1 MRRSLAVVLVMVAVL
16 GVGVADGVAQP
27 RQFLALGTSTIGGTY
42 YVIGG
47 GMASIINKANPQLNI
62 NAEVTGGAFAN
73 VALLG
78 QKKIQLALV
87 TNDEVYM
94 AWHGQG
100 KYKSK
105 VTNPRGVLG
114 GHAIIWQMYTLKR
127 TGIKSIADLKGKRI
141 SLGAPGSIGNLI
153 GEIVLETYGLKMR
166 RDWTPEYLGHGDGPG
181 ALKDGKLD
189 AVLIISST
197 PTSAI
202 IDLTSS
208 HGSDVVFLMP
218 DRDKLEALL
227 KEHPYWFESKIPAR
241 TYKGQEQDVPNS
253 FGASTILVA
262 DESVDAGAVYAITKT
277 LLEQNADLVAVH
289 PIGKEWVAEN
299 ATRGIQ
305 GVLPLHPGAER
316 YLKEKGLMR

>member
-1 MRRSLAVVLVMVAVL
+1 MKRSLAMLLLVV
-16 GVGVADGVAQP
+16 VGVVGSAADVAAQP
-27 RQFLALGTSTIGGTY
+27 RQFLALGTSSIGGTY

-62 NAEVTGGAFAN
+62 NAEVTGGAFNN
-73 VALLG
+73 VVLLG
-78 QKKIQLALV
+78 QKKIQLGLV

-100 KYKSK
+100 KYKTK
-105 VTNPRGVLG
+105 VTNVRGVLG

-127 TGIKSIADLKGKRI
+127 TGIKSVADLKGKRI
-141 SLGAPGSIGNLI
+141 SLGAPGSVGNLI
-153 GEIVLETYGLKMR
+153 GEIVLGAHGLKMR

-208 HGSDVVFLMP
+208 HGSDVVFIMP

-227 KEHPYWFESKIPAR
+227 KEHPYWFESKIPAK
-241 TYKGQEQDVPNS
+241 TYKGQDQDLANS

-262 DESVDAGAVYAITKT
+262 DEAVDAGAVYAITKT
-277 LLEQNADLVAVH
+277 LLEQNQDLVAVH

-316 YLKEKGLMR
+316 YLKEKGLIR

>member
-1 MRRSLAVVLVMVAVL
+1 
-16 GVGVADGVAQP
+16 
-27 RQFLALGTSTIGGTY
+27 
-42 YVIGG
+42 
-47 GMASIINKANPQLNI
+47 
-62 NAEVTGGAFAN
+62 
-73 VALLG
+73 
-78 QKKIQLALV
+78 
-87 TNDEVYM
+87 
-94 AWHGQG
+94 
-100 KYKSK
+100 
-105 VTNPRGVLG
+105 VLG

-127 TGIKSIADLKGKRI
+127 TGIKSVADLKGKRI
-141 SLGAPGSIGNLI
+141 SLGAPGSVGNLI
-153 GEIVLETYGLKMR
+153 GEIVLGAHGLRMR

-189 AVLIISST
+189 AVLIISSA

-208 HGSDVVFLMP
+208 HGSDVVFIMP

-227 KEHPYWFESKIPAR
+227 KEHPYWFESKIPAK
-241 TYKGQEQDVPNS
+241 TYKGQDQDLANS

-262 DESVDAGAVYAITKT
+262 DEAVDAGAVYAVTKT
-277 LLEQNADLVAVH
+277 LLEHNQDLVAVH

-316 YLKEKGLMR
+316 YLKEKGLIR

>member
-1 MRRSLAVVLVMVAVL
+1 MRRCLAVALVVVGGL
-16 GVGVADGVAQP
+16 GLWAAEGQAQQ
-27 RQFLALGTSTIGGTY
+27 RQFLALGTSSIGGTY

-47 GMASIINKANPQLNI
+47 GMASIINKANPLLNI
-62 NAEVTGGAFAN
+62 NAEVTGGAFN
-73 VALLG
+73 NMLLLG
-78 QKKIQLALV
+78 QKKVQLGLV

-94 AWHGQG
+94 AWHAQG

-105 VTNPRGVLG
+105 VTNVRGVLG

-127 TGIKSIADLKGKRI
+127 TGIKTIGDLKGKRI

-153 GEIVLETYGLKMR
+153 GEILLGAHGLRMR

-218 DRDKLEALL
+218 DPDKLDALL
-227 KEHPYWFESKIPAR
+227 KEHPYWFEAKIPAR

-262 DESVDAGAVYAITKT
+262 DEAVDAGAVYAITKT

-299 ATRGIQ
+299 ATRGIR
-305 GVLPLHPGAER
+305 GVLPLHPGSER
-316 YLKEKGLMR
+316 YLKEKGLVR

>member
-1 MRRSLAVVLVMVAVL
+1 MRRSWAAALVVVIGIGASATPGM
-16 GVGVADGVAQP
+16 GQP
-27 RQFLALGTSTIGGTY
+27 RQFLALGTSSIGGTY

-62 NAEVTGGAFAN
+62 NAEVTGGAFNN
-73 VALLG
+73 VVLLG
-78 QKKIQLALV
+78 QKKIQLGLV

-100 KYKSK
+100 KYKTK
-105 VTNPRGVLG
+105 VTNVRGVLG

-127 TGIKSIADLKGKRI
+127 TGIKSVADLKGKRI

-153 GEIVLETYGLKMR
+153 GEIVLGVHGLKMR

-208 HGSDVVFLMP
+208 HGSDVVFITP

-227 KEHPYWFESKIPAR
+227 KEHPYWFESKIPAK
-241 TYKGQEQDVPNS
+241 TYKGQDQDIANS

-262 DESVDAGAVYAITKT
+262 DEAVDAGAVYAVTKT
-277 LLEQNADLVAVH
+277 LLEHNQDLVAVH

-316 YLKEKGLMR
+316 YLKEKGLIR